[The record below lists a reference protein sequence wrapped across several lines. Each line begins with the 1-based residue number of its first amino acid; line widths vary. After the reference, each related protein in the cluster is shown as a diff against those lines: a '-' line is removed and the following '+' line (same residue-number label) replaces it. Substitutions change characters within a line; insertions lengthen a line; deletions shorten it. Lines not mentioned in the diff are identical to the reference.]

1 MEDTGIIHLFEM
13 RNEQAISETQSKY
26 QALCNSVAA
35 RILGNPQDAEECVS
49 DVMLQTWNA
58 IPPAKP
64 NNFPAF
70 LSTLTRNAALTR
82 YRHDHRAKRGG
93 GELAAVLDE
102 LADVIPDS
110 EDVESAVDGS
120 LLREALSRFLDG
132 LSADART
139 VFVRRCIEMQ
149 PVSEIAESYGMS
161 ESKVKVTLLR
171 TRKRLRAY
179 LKKEGLL

>member
-1 MEDTGIIHLFEM
+1 MEDTGIIQLFEM
-13 RNEQAISETQSKY
+13 RNEQAIYETQSKY
-26 QALCNSVAA
+26 QSLCSSVAS

-49 DVMLQTWNA
+49 DVMMQTWNA

-70 LSTLTRNAALTR
+70 LTAMTRNAALTR
-82 YRHDHRAKRGG
+82 YRHDHRVKRGG
-93 GELAAVLDE
+93 GELTAVLDE

-120 LLREALSRFLDG
+120 LLRDSLSAFLDG

-139 VFVRRCIEMQ
+139 IFVRRFISMQ
-149 PVSEIAESYGMS
+149 PVREIAESYGMS
-161 ESKVKVTLLR
+161 ESKVKVTLMRTKMKLR
-171 TRKRLRAY
+171 KH
-179 LKKEGLL
+179 LKEEGFL